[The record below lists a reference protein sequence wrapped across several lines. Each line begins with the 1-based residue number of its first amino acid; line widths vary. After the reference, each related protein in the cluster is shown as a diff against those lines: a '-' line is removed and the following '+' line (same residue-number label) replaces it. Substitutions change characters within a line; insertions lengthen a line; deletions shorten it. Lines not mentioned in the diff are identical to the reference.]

1 MASLARLDFIGEHNV
16 WDARRE
22 GIAMRRFI
30 AELFKAPDGVK
41 ADEIAV
47 LAVVIGILFVLTL
60 IIFLGLEIYD
70 VTIRGHRWVPVDF
83 SGAAAVLFGAAGSVL
98 AAITM
103 AMGIK
108 AKFGG

>member
-1 MASLARLDFIGEHNV
+1 MTHGYDRVGVAVS
-16 WDARRE
+16 
-22 GIAMRRFI
+22 RFI

-47 LAVVIGILFVLTL
+47 LAIGVGVLFVLTL

-70 VTIRGHRWVPVDF
+70 VTIRHHIWVPVDF
-83 SGAAAVLFGAAGSVL
+83 SNAAAVLFGSAGSVL
-98 AAITM
+98 AAITV